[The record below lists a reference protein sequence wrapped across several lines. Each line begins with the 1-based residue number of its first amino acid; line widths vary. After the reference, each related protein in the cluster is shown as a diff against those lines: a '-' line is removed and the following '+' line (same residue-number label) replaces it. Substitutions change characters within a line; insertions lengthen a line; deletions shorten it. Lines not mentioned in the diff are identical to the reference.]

1 MAADTRE
8 TTSTSYDHR
17 LAFGAWVNDMRNSAL
32 PLQQWPAPQMDDETV
47 AGILRV
53 LDVMADSG
61 YQYLDTFGLYA
72 TTQYPLDIVSAF
84 EDRERNR
91 RLERIFKAAA
101 KRDLRLSLPLGLM
114 TWGYDRIIEEDPEV
128 RGKNPDGTPH
138 AHAMCG
144 AKEKSWGYIE
154 KLIDTMFARHDF
166 GAVHL
171 ESADLGWCGCP
182 ECAGKY
188 GVVGYN
194 ARLNTRAAD
203 YIKQRH
209 PEVLVYVCPINWMP
223 WGLNEKGEQHKFAG
237 DDLAAVL
244 DLSKHIDVFMDQGH
258 RGRMLEWA
266 DVPRLHCAYGTSGG
280 LWTYHGARLDR
291 LSYFVP
297 YPKRAAEHLRDH
309 YEHGTRGCLY
319 YQGPMDNPAVEVNS
333 AVAGRVMCDVT
344 RDPREVLEEVIEAY
358 YQPRSAAARGKLA
371 DVFLASEEA
380 YFGQWDTERMKEQQ
394 KLEPPGEFCVGLLF
408 GTSPDLIG
416 ILWEPFLNAE
426 GRAACRRG
434 MIAALRQLV
443 EVEHDFGDRAR
454 IERLTRVLTITIQ
467 FLATIM
473 GAKGEPWSE

>member
-1 MAADTRE
+1 M
-8 TTSTSYDHR
+8 TTDGRGKASYDHR

-32 PLQQWPAPQMDDETV
+32 PLQQWPAPQMDDQTV
-47 AGILRV
+47 AGIVRV
-53 LDVMADSG
+53 FDVMVDSG

-72 TTQYPLDIVSAF
+72 TGDYPLDIVSAF
-84 EDRERNR
+84 DDRERNR
-91 RLERIFKAAA
+91 RLERIFGAAA
-101 KRDLRLSLPLGLM
+101 KRGLRMSLPLGLF
-114 TWGYDRIIEEDPEV
+114 TWGYDRIIQEDPDV
-128 RGKNPDGTPH
+128 RGKNADGTPH

-144 AKEKSWGYIE
+144 AKEKAWAYIE

-166 GAVHL
+166 GAVHM
-171 ESADLGWCGCP
+171 ESADLGWCDCP

-188 GVVGYN
+188 GRVGYN
-194 ARLNTRAAD
+194 ARLNGRAGD

-209 PEVLVYVCPINWMP
+209 PDVLVYTCPINWMP
-223 WGLNEKGEQHKFAG
+223 WGLNDKGEQHKLAG

-244 DLSKHIDVFMDQGH
+244 DLSKHIDLFMDQGH
-258 RGRMLEWA
+258 RGRMLAWE
-266 DVPRLHCAYGTSGG
+266 DVPKLQCAYGTSGG

-297 YPKRAAEHLRDH
+297 YPKRAAQHLRDH
-309 YEHGTRGCLY
+309 HKHGARGCLY
-319 YQGPMDNPAVEVNS
+319 YQGPMDNPAVEINS

-358 YQPRSAAARGKLA
+358 YQPRNAEARAKLA

-380 YFGQWDTERMKEQQ
+380 YFGQWDVARMKEQQ

-426 GRAACRRG
+426 GRAACRKG
-434 MIAALRQLV
+434 MIAALKQLL
-443 EVEHDFGDRAR
+443 EIEHEFAERAR
-454 IERLTRVLTITIQ
+454 IERLTRALTITIQ
-467 FLATIM
+467 ILATIM
-473 GAKGEPWSE
+473 GAKGEPWAE